1 MGACCG
7 CLRRGGT
14 SGNPC
19 SPEWPKGRMHPVQPL
34 ACRPHGTA
42 GAEPSAAASVGAA
55 GGSACAG
62 DGGSEGGGGETG
74 RGEWKWGGVE
84 GETQRER

>member
-1 MGACCG
+1 M
-7 CLRRGGT
+7 
-14 SGNPC
+14 
-19 SPEWPKGRMHPVQPL
+19 QPL

-42 GAEPSAAASVGAA
+42 GAEPSAVASVGAA

-62 DGGSEGGGGETG
+62 DGGSEGGGGELG

-84 GETQRER
+84 GEIQWER